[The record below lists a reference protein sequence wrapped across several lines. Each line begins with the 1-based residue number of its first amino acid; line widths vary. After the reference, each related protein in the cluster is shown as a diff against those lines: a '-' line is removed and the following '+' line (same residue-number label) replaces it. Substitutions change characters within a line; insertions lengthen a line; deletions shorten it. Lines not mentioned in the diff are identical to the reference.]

1 MPILRPRQFG
11 LSALL
16 LLITLPTVSHAQ
28 LGGLRR
34 RAEEEARRRLAAEA
48 EAKAKADST
57 RAAAA
62 RDSVAR
68 ADSARARQAG
78 GTAAP
83 ATAARSAPQV
93 WENYDFVPGSKVL
106 FYTDFSEDRVGNFA
120 RGLRYKAGSMDV
132 VERDSVRML
141 RSTSRGEFM
150 LPVGTKLPER
160 FTLEID
166 VIAPSAGLGGYDIV
180 AFEGGSAWDRS
191 ATSAEFNWAATGTL
205 IIGGGQT
212 AATSTIN
219 FPEGLVSQNR
229 GNVTHLRLLMDGPYA
244 KLYSNERRVYNIP
257 ELAFKRD
264 SLIRFL
270 VKGGEE
276 PGQETY
282 VSMIRLAESEV
293 DVLYDALTARG
304 RWVTQ
309 GILFEINKSDLKPES
324 RPVLKEIA
332 ATMQKYPD
340 LKILIEGHTDNT
352 GTAAGNLTLS
362 DARAAAVKTA
372 LVSDFAIAADRIT
385 TKGMGD
391 TAPAAPNTTAT
402 GRAQNRRVEI
412 VKQ

>member
-1 MPILRPRQFG
+1 MRIPGVRSLG
-11 LSALL
+11 LSSLL
-16 LLITLPTVSHAQ
+16 LLAVLPAEAHSQ
-28 LGGLRR
+28 IGDLRR
-34 RAEEEARRRLAAEA
+34 RAEEEARRR
-48 EAKAKADST
+48 
-57 RAAAA
+57 AAASNA
-62 RDSVAR
+62 AKAR
-68 ADSARARQAG
+68 ADSARADSLRADSARARPA
-78 GTAAP
+78 AAP
-83 ATAARSAPQV
+83 ARPTPQV
-93 WENYDFVPGSKVL
+93 WDNYDFVPGSKVL
-106 FYTDFSEDRVGNFA
+106 FYTDFTEDRVGNFA
-120 RGLRYKAGSMDV
+120 RGLRYKSGSMDV
-132 VERDSVRML
+132 VERDGARML

-150 LPVGTKLPER
+150 IPIGRVLPER
-160 FTLEID
+160 FTLEVDI
-166 VIAPSAGLGGYDIV
+166 IAPTGGLGGYDIV
-180 AFEGGSAWDRS
+180 AFEGGSAWVRDVG
-191 ATSAEFNWAATGTL
+191 SAEFNWAATGTV

-212 AATSTIN
+212 VGTSSIN
-219 FPEGLVSQNR
+219 FPEAEVARNR

-264 SLIRFL
+264 SVIRFL
-270 VKGGEE
+270 VKGAEE

-282 VSMIRLAESEV
+282 VSMIRIAESET

-352 GTAAGNLTLS
+352 GTPAGNLTLS
-362 DARAAAVKTA
+362 DARAAAVKAA
-372 LVSDFAIAADRIT
+372 LVGDFAIAADRIT